1 MNEQSVEVLSRA
13 AASVSR
19 RGSLLTLGGALAA
32 AITAPSLVQAEK
44 NTKKAK
50 KAKRRKAEQ
59 RAAQRDKMKRT

>member
-1 MNEQSVEVLSRA
+1 MNEQTVEVLSRA

-32 AITAPSLVQAEK
+32 AITAPSLVEAKK

-50 KAKRRKAEQ
+50 KAKQAESP
-59 RAAQRDKMKRT
+59 TESC